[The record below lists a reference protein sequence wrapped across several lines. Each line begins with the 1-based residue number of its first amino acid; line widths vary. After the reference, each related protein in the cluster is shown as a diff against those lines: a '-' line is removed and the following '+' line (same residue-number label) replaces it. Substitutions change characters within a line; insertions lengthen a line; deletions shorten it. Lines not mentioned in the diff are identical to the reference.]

1 MIFIVFKFLKYSI
14 CLCFQKTTD
23 IDLVDWNNWGDDK
36 PKECQEEENQEI
48 PAAEL
53 FKDME
58 PTINKAKVV
67 RTLPVF
73 FLIKY

>member
-1 MIFIVFKFLKYSI
+1 MFDFIV
-14 CLCFQKTTD
+14 QKTTE

-36 PKECQEEENQEI
+36 PNEGGEEENPEI

-67 RTLPVF
+67 SWF
-73 FLIKY
+73 FLIYFINK